1 MTMAK
6 RLLLGAAMA
15 LAAGMAQAQEGAWNV
30 QFTDVMGRITYGWSP
45 EPPPP
50 PPFEPANLSA
60 FVRGEDRNGDGWI
73 DETEVSELRFGHDN
87 IAGDYA
93 NCGASLGV
101 NDFCALEH
109 FRFAPDGPLGP
120 TFEMKAHWSQGS
132 GYDLQETLLDIGT
145 ENQNYR
151 FQVYRQLFGYYYWT
165 EDTQLLVS
173 AVPEPAHGAM
183 LLAGLALL
191 GLRRRQA
198 RTG

>member
-1 MTMAK
+1 MKK
-6 RLLLGAAMA
+6 RTLPAAALA
-15 LAAGMAQAQEGAWNV
+15 LAASLAQAQEGAWKV
-30 QFTDVMGRITYGWSP
+30 EFTDVMGRITYGWSP

-50 PPFEPANLSA
+50 PPFEPADLAA
-60 FVRGEDRNGDGWI
+60 FVRGEDGNGDGWI

-93 NCGASLGV
+93 GCASSGTASNSCVLS
-101 NDFCALEH
+101 H

-120 TFEMKAHWSQGS
+120 IFEMTAQWSQGV
-132 GYDLQETLLDIGT
+132 GYGMREVLLDVGAQ
-145 ENQNYR
+145 NQNYR
-151 FQVYRQLFGYYYWT
+151 FQVYRELFGYYYWT
-165 EDTQLLVS
+165 EDTQLMVS

-198 RTG
+198 RTR

>member
-1 MTMAK
+1 MAK
-6 RLLLGAAMA
+6 RLLLGAALA
-15 LAAGMAQAQEGAWNV
+15 LACVGGAQAQEGAWNV
-30 QFTDVMGRITYGWSP
+30 EFANVMGRITYGWSP

-60 FVRGEDRNGDGWI
+60 FVRGEDSNGDGWI
-73 DETEVSELRFGHDN
+73 DASEVSELRFGHDN

-93 NCGASLGV
+93 GCASSGTASNSCVLS
-101 NDFCALEH
+101 H

-120 TFEMKAHWSQGS
+120 TFEMKAQWSQGQ

-145 ENQNYR
+145 QNQNYR

-165 EDTQLLVS
+165 EDTQLFVS

-198 RTG
+198 RSG